1 MPMQQTSA
9 TEKQI
14 TDSRAAFVKAQQE
27 RGPQHPETV
36 AAGIKAM
43 RLMQS
48 KR

>member
-1 MPMQQTSA
+1 MPMQQTPV

-14 TDSRAAFVKAQQE
+14 TDARAAFVKAQRE

-43 RLMQS
+43 RLMQA